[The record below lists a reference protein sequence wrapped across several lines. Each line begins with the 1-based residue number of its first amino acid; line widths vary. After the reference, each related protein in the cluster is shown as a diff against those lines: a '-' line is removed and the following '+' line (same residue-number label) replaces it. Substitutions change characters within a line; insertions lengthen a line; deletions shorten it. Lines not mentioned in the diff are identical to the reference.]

1 MITTEFK
8 DPQLTSRYC
17 TVEYTGQ
24 EWVALRYTPRDK
36 HCDQVKTSEA

>member
-1 MITTEFK
+1 MTFLTEAK

-24 EWVALRYTPRDK
+24 EWVALYYTPR
-36 HCDQVKTSEA
+36 